1 MNNSYVGYVSLFLGI
16 GAVLGGIHFGTAGLT
31 MGWVAVAAGLVLV
44 GVAFLKMRAPA
55 SE

>member
-1 MNNSYVGYVSLFLGI
+1 MNNSTVGYVSLFLGI
-16 GAVLGGIHFGTAGLT
+16 GAVLAGIHFGTAGNA
-31 MGWVAVAAGLVLV
+31 MGWVAIAVGLGLV